1 MLKMFEILYCIKGD
15 KELIIDRSKNPC
27 PWIMD
32 CLTDNGYVIY
42 YKTSDGKRHK
52 LHWWHNPVRYSR

>member
-1 MLKMFEILYCIKGD
+1 MQKMYRVLYCVKGD
-15 KELIIDRSKNPC
+15 KELVIDRSELTCKH
-27 PWIMD
+27 IME

-52 LHWWHNPVRYSR
+52 LHWWKNPVRYS